1 MIVLAV
7 ASSGIASLLLPGGR
21 TAHSRFVIPLELMEN
36 RTCGIKQNTY
46 LAELMQ
52 QDIKAWKKETKYLEE
67 LRSCWDDTLGKF
79 SQSYQKAKGQ
89 SQKKEEEDEE
99 SWIEIPEE
107 FIIKSTKS
115 PINEIMKQMFPD
127 FAIRKSEDEYRKERA
142 ILTPRNDDVDAIN
155 AYMFKML
162 PDASVTYNSADKVC
176 KASTDTLDQQHLY
189 PIVFLNSLNFL
200 GMPPHAL
207 SLKRNY
213 P

>member
-1 MIVLAV
+1 MGIG
-7 ASSGIASLLLPGGR
+7 ASRYPELQLTDDQIMNYCLVEIEALQILP
-21 TAHSRFVIPLELMEN
+21 VIPKGKGPEVVQACINRSEL
-36 RTCGIKQNTY
+36 
-46 LAELMQ
+46 
-52 QDIKAWKKETKYLEE
+52 WK
-67 LRSCWDDTLGKF
+67 SC
-79 SQSYQKAKGQ
+79 
-89 SQKKEEEDEE
+89 KEEEDEE

-115 PINEIMKQMFPD
+115 PINKIVKQTFPG
-127 FAIRKSEDEYRKERA
+127 FATRKSKDEYLKERA

-162 PDASVTYNSADKVC
+162 PDASVTYNGADKVC

-189 PIVFLNSLNFL
+189 PIEFLNSLNFL